1 MTTVSHEEV
10 EFFSET
16 LLAQTSTIPNA
27 GLGLFA
33 KCDFK
38 IGEEICDYIGTI
50 RSLKEVNSS
59 TFNTDYC
66 LFLNLIRHVDA
77 LNHPEVLARYI
88 NDSPDRDAIN
98 VRFQRLPKQRKATV
112 IALRYIK
119 AGEELFVSYGRGYW
133 AKRREHYPSM
143 VASYEAR
150 LALQKNTQSETKTN
164 NGQVKP
170 TLNHTTSDQAVTA

>member
-66 LFLNLIRHVDA
+66 LFLNLIRLCMILVLRLVIKCIA
-77 LNHPEVLARYI
+77 ILLLNMWIFH
-88 NDSPDRDAIN
+88 
-98 VRFQRLPKQRKATV
+98 
-112 IALRYIK
+112 
-119 AGEELFVSYGRGYW
+119 G
-133 AKRREHYPSM
+133 
-143 VASYEAR
+143 
-150 LALQKNTQSETKTN
+150 
-164 NGQVKP
+164 
-170 TLNHTTSDQAVTA
+170 